1 MNTVD
6 KRAEPG
12 SPRQSFSAAAFRKVL
27 KGFEIGG
34 LPYTEVQFQ
43 LRRLLA
49 TGASPGEL
57 REVLRRSD
65 LIEPLPEYAYRE
77 VQSLL
82 DEATDQS
89 GAPRAGADD
98 AVAQEQ
104 ELDPAAL
111 SAELAQ
117 TRSAWESEQNRA
129 RDAEE
134 ALAERI
140 ASEEATRSRLETT
153 LRESERYQ
161 TELRAARNSLVSRDK
176 VTAQMRQILDE
187 RDTELAVIRREHA
200 ELTAALESR
209 AVSNEQLQADQ
220 QALRIRQSLA
230 ERDAQLAALQRQHAE
245 TLASLESNGNSAAQL
260 QSDLQNSRAHVSSMA
275 SDLAAV
281 RAALESER
289 RKSQEME
296 RSLIENNSQS
306 GSVRESLASQERT
319 LAEMRQTLRERD
331 AQLAA
336 LQRQHAETLAS
347 LESNGNST
355 AQLQS
360 DLQNSRAQV
369 SSLASDLAAVRT
381 ALEGERRKSQ
391 GVERSLTES
400 NSLNG
405 SIRESLASQE
415 KSLAEVRRT
424 LQERDAQLAA
434 LQREHATAF
443 TAERRKNHKAISDLE
458 SRAQNAE
465 EKWQTAKKRAD
476 ALKQDLKASHDA
488 AAAAGSQVAKLQAK
502 QREGDAQI
510 EKLSASL
517 ESEEKRAAQWQAA
530 AQQRQAEAAVTV
542 EGGAASTPPPD
553 LNVAAWRWNS
563 RAIPRIAW
571 AAAAALLLATTL
583 WLVTHRSSPVEN
595 TAASLTASATAPD
608 TAVPVP
614 EAPPADVGS
623 GAGDNSVALQQSPH
637 DATTD
642 VAPKPVAA
650 TSPKSDFVRCRTG
663 RDLDACYDA
672 IRRRPSDPALL
683 TALGDALTRANRPA
697 DALRAYERVATLVP
711 NLPGI
716 AAKISAAEAKISARA
731 MPRKASAHTA
741 PQTQSR

>member
-12 SPRQSFSAAAFRKVL
+12 TPRQSFSAASFRKVL

-89 GAPRAGADD
+89 AAPRAAADD
-98 AVAQEQ
+98 AVAPGE

-117 TRSAWESEQNRA
+117 TRSAWESEQSRA

-134 ALAERI
+134 ALSERI
-140 ASEEATRSRLETT
+140 ASEEAARARLETT

-187 RDTELAVIRREHA
+187 RDAELAAIRREHA

-209 AVSNEQLQADQ
+209 AVSSEQLQADQ
-220 QALRIRQSLA
+220 QALRIRQTLA
-230 ERDAQLAALQRQHAE
+230 ERDAQLLALQRQHAE
-245 TLASLESNGNSAAQL
+245 TLASLESSANSAAQL
-260 QSDLQNSRAHVSSMA
+260 QSDLQNSRAQGSSLA

-281 RAALESER
+281 RAALESEK
-289 RKSQEME
+289 RKSQEIE

-331 AQLAA
+331 AQLLA

-347 LESNGNST
+347 LESNANSA

-369 SSLASDLAAVRT
+369 SSLTSDLAAVRA
-381 ALEGERRKSQ
+381 ALEGERRKTQ
-391 GVERSLTES
+391 GIERSLTES
-400 NSLNG
+400 NSQNG

-415 KSLAEVRRT
+415 KSLADVRRT
-424 LQERDAQLAA
+424 LLERDAQLAA
-434 LQREHATAF
+434 LQREHTTAF
-443 TAERRKNHKAISDLE
+443 AAERRKSHKTISDLE
-458 SRAQNAE
+458 ARAQNAE

-476 ALKQDLKASHDA
+476 GLKQDLKASHDA
-488 AAAAGSQVAKLQAK
+488 AAAANSQVAKLQAK
-502 QREGDAQI
+502 QRDADAQI

-517 ESEEKRAAQWQAA
+517 KGEEKRAAQRQAA
-530 AQQRQAEAAVTV
+530 AQQRQAAV
-542 EGGAASTPPPD
+542 EGGVSVSTPLPD
-553 LNVAAWRWNS
+553 LNVPAWRWDY
-563 RAIPRIAW
+563 RAIPRTAW
-571 AAAAALLLATTL
+571 AGAAALLLGTAF
-583 WLVTHRSSPVEN
+583 WLVTHRSSPVAGTPASV
-595 TAASLTASATAPD
+595 TAAATAPD
-608 TAVPVP
+608 AAAPVP
-614 EAPPADVGS
+614 AAEPADPGS
-623 GAGDNSVALQQSPH
+623 AAGENSVALEQPPH
-637 DATTD
+637 DVTTD
-642 VAPKPVAA
+642 VAAKPVAA
-650 TSPKSDFVRCRTG
+650 PGPKSDIARCRTG

-683 TALGDALTRANRPA
+683 SSLGDALTRANRPA
-697 DALRAYERVATLVP
+697 DALRTYQRVATLAP
-711 NLPGI
+711 NTPGL
-716 AAKISAAEAKISARA
+716 AAKINAAEVKISAKG
-731 MPRKASAHTA
+731 MPRKASAHAA
-741 PQTQSR
+741 PQTQSH